1 MVKLPV
7 AILGSGNIGSDLM
20 YKVRRSA
27 LLELRLLAGIDP
39 ASEGLARARELGYQT
54 CLDGIEG
61 ILRNREIKLVFD
73 ATSARSHLAHAPRL
87 QAANMFAV
95 DLTPAAV
102 GPGVIPVVNL
112 DKFLTADSAP
122 PNVNLISCGAQ
133 ASVPIVAAISRVVPV
148 QYAETVSTI
157 SSRSAGPGTRQNI
170 DEFTRTTARSVR
182 ELGGAREAK
191 SIIVINPADPPIIMR
206 NTIYAVPELPAG
218 ENDERK
224 VRDAVLAM
232 AEKLRAYVPGFKVT
246 VEPFLDGDHFTVCNE
261 VTGAGDYLPPYS
273 GNLDIITAAAIKVA
287 EHYAQTGT
295 ARRKAANV

>member
-7 AILGSGNIGSDLM
+7 AILGSGNIGTDLM

-27 LLELRLLAGIDP
+27 VLELQLVAGIDP
-39 ASEGLARARELGYQT
+39 ASEGLALARKLGYET

-61 ILRNREIKLVFD
+61 ILRNGKVKLVFD

-87 QAANMFAV
+87 KAANMIAV

-112 DKFLTADSAP
+112 QEHSTEC
-122 PNVNLISCGAQ
+122 NVNLISCGAQ
-133 ASVPIVAAISRVVPV
+133 ASVPIVAAINQVCPI

-182 ELGGAREAK
+182 DIGGAKESK
-191 SIIVINPADPPIIMR
+191 SIIVINPAEPPIIMR
-206 NTIYAVPELPAG
+206 NTIYAVVDLPA
-218 ENDERK
+218 DEKK
-224 VRDAVLAM
+224 VRDSVMAM
-232 AEKLRAYVPGFKVT
+232 AEKIRGYVPGFKVT

-261 VTGAGDYLPPYS
+261 VTGAGDYLPPYA
-273 GNLDIITAAAIKVA
+273 GNLDIITAAAINVA
-287 EHYAQTGT
+287 ERYTET
-295 ARRKAANV
+295 LNRRKAANV

>member
-7 AILGSGNIGSDLM
+7 AILGSGNIGTDLM

-27 LLELRLLAGIDP
+27 LLELQLVAGIDP

-54 CLDGIEG
+54 CTDGIEG
-61 ILRNREIKLVFD
+61 ILRNGKIKLVFD

-87 QAANMFAV
+87 KAANIFAV

-112 DKFLTADSAP
+112 QEYFTES
-122 PNVNLISCGAQ
+122 NVNLISCGAQ
-133 ASVPIVAAISRVVPV
+133 ASVPIVAAINQVSPV

-182 ELGGAREAK
+182 EIGGAKQAK
-191 SIIVINPADPPIIMR
+191 SIIVINPAEPPIIMR
-206 NTIYAVPELPAG
+206 NTIYAVVDLPA
-218 ENDERK
+218 DERK
-224 VRDAVLAM
+224 VRDSVLTM
-232 AEKLRAYVPGFKVT
+232 AEKIKSYVPGFKVT

-261 VTGAGDYLPPYS
+261 VTGAGDFLASYA
-273 GNLDIITAAAIKVA
+273 GNLDIITAAAINVA
-287 EHYAQTGT
+287 ERYAETFSKG
-295 ARRKAANV
+295 RKATNG

>member
-7 AILGSGNIGSDLM
+7 AILGSGNIGTDLM

-27 LLELRLLAGIDP
+27 LLELQLVAGIDP
-39 ASEGLARARELGYQT
+39 ASEGLARARELGYET
-54 CLDGIEG
+54 CMDGIEG
-61 ILRNREIKLVFD
+61 VLRNNKVKLVFD

-87 QAANMFAV
+87 KAADIFAV

-112 DKFLTADSAP
+112 QDKFTE

-133 ASVPIVAAISRVVPV
+133 ASVPIVAAISRICPV
-148 QYAETVSTI
+148 KYAETVSTI

-182 ELGGAREAK
+182 DIGGAEESK
-191 SIIVINPADPPIIMR
+191 SIIVINPAEPPIIMR
-206 NTIYAVPELPAG
+206 NTIYAVVDLPA
-218 ENDERK
+218 DEKK
-224 VRDAVLAM
+224 VRESVMAM
-232 AEKLRAYVPGFKVT
+232 AEKLKAYVPGFKVT

-273 GNLDIITAAAIKVA
+273 GNLDIITAAAINVA
-287 EHYAQTGT
+287 ERYAETSF
-295 ARRKAANV
+295 RRKAANV

>member
-7 AILGSGNIGSDLM
+7 AILGSGNIGTDLM

-27 LLELRLLAGIDP
+27 LLELQLVAGIDP
-39 ASEGLARARELGYQT
+39 ASEGLARARGLGFET
-54 CLDGIEG
+54 CTDGIEG
-61 ILRNREIKLVFD
+61 ILRNGKIKLVFD

-87 QAANMFAV
+87 KAANIFAV

-112 DKFLTADSAP
+112 QEYFTES
-122 PNVNLISCGAQ
+122 NVNLISCGAQ
-133 ASVPIVAAISRVVPV
+133 ASVPIVAAINQVNRV

-182 ELGGAREAK
+182 EIGGAKQAK
-191 SIIVINPADPPIIMR
+191 SIIVINPAEPPIIMR
-206 NTIYAVPELPAG
+206 NTIYAVVDLPA
-218 ENDERK
+218 DEKK
-224 VRDAVLAM
+224 VRDSVMAM
-232 AEKLRAYVPGFKVT
+232 AEKIKCYVPGFKVT

-261 VTGAGDYLPPYS
+261 VTGAGDFLASYA
-273 GNLDIITAAAIKVA
+273 GNLDIITAAAIDVA
-287 EHYAQTGT
+287 ERYAETFSTG
-295 ARRKAANV
+295 RKVSNG